1 MTIRP
6 AVITFALAILWATA
20 VAYAQEPAAQPG
32 AAPATQPPALQQGYT
47 GPSAVP
53 RTTVKDLLAT
63 GKDDQRAV
71 LRGRLVAHEGGKH
84 YRFDDGTGQMRVEVS
99 DKRFPAQRGID
110 DKTTVELEGKLERGM
125 TKTEFEVK
133 QVRLP

>member
-6 AVITFALAILWATA
+6 AVITFALAIAWLAA
-20 VAYAQEPAAQPG
+20 VAYAQEPAPHPG
-32 AAPATQPPALQQGYT
+32 AAAAQPPAVQQGYA

-53 RTTVKDLLAT
+53 LTTVKELLAT
-63 GKDDQRAV
+63 GKDDQYAV

-99 DKRFPAQRGID
+99 AKRFPAQRHID
-110 DKTTVELEGKLERGM
+110 DKTTVELEGKLDRDL